1 MTSVKFIGAV
11 YLLKTVLPVLST
23 VSRCFHG
30 GVVSFAKINPTL
42 AAAKENLTA
51 VSTSME
57 HIKELEM
64 DLKPDGRL
72 CMVNLNANGETPPT
86 PSQRQLLE
94 SLTVSYI
101 QALNKTIQQHF
112 REASPIL
119 KWKELFVVNQYCIIC
134 KLRIFPAVQ

>member
-1 MTSVKFIGAV
+1 M
-11 YLLKTVLPVLST
+11 
-23 VSRCFHG
+23 
-30 GVVSFAKINPTL
+30 VSFAKIRPTL

-57 HIKELEM
+57 HIKELER
-64 DLKPDGRL
+64 DLKPEGRL
-72 CMVNLNANGETPPT
+72 CMVNLNENGETLPT

-101 QALNKTIQQHF
+101 QALNKNTEQHF

-119 KWKELFVVNQYCIIC
+119 K
-134 KLRIFPAVQ
+134 